1 MESYNT
7 SMPLVRTSWT
17 GQSQS
22 DCAYIPKAHTQDNNR
37 LTLWPWQW
45 SASEGDIDYHRVNT
59 GISTAFVLQLWET
72 THKKNG
78 HLMGATAREAS
89 RPITIQGTSTSQYNS
104 ENSPHQ
110 SSYIRVGSV
119 GGVKPETDQW
129 HPWPATWAIQP
140 NILQVYQTTIHI
152 KTWGPPCIFMITAIT
167 NARRSL
173 DLYFLIA
180 NLLPVKT
187 NCRHLAKLPVFSS
200 TKCEFCTQTE
210 HARQV
215 TINQFQR
222 RRGHGYYIT
231 HF

>member
-1 MESYNT
+1 MDWAEPIGLCIHPKGTHAGQQSAD
-7 SMPLVRTSWT
+7 LVTLTVVRKWRWHRLSSRQYWDIHSFCSPVM
-17 GQSQS
+17 GNHSQ
-22 DCAYIPKAHTQDNNR
+22 
-37 LTLWPWQW
+37 
-45 SASEGDIDYHRVNT
+45 
-59 GISTAFVLQLWET
+59 
-72 THKKNG
+72 KNG

-129 HPWPATWAIQP
+129 HPWPATWAMQP

-222 RRGHGYYIT
+222 RRGQGYYIT